1 MIVMFKIETFI
12 ALTIFLTFF
21 CFLCG
26 LYGYAKAECKYED
39 EMKRVFEEN
48 EDLYSV
54 IHSFRAGI
62 GSAGAAHPSGSRP
75 DYLKP
80 VS

>member
-1 MIVMFKIETFI
+1 MIVMFRIETFI
-12 ALTIFLTFF
+12 VLLLCITIM
-21 CFLCG
+21 CFLSG
-26 LYGYAKAECKYED
+26 LYGHAKAEVRFED
-39 EMKRVFEEN
+39 ELRKSYEEN

-54 IHSFRAGI
+54 IHNFRAGI

-80 VS
+80 IS

>member
-1 MIVMFKIETFI
+1 MIVMLRIETFLMLLLLI
-12 ALTIFLTFF
+12 TV
-21 CFLCG
+21 LCSLSG
-26 LYGYAKAECKYED
+26 LYGHAKAEVKFENELRRSY
-39 EMKRVFEEN
+39 EEN

-54 IHSFRAGI
+54 IHNFRAGI

-80 VS
+80 IS

>member
-1 MIVMFKIETFI
+1 MIVMLRIETFLMLLLLI
-12 ALTIFLTFF
+12 TV
-21 CFLCG
+21 LCSLSG
-26 LYGYAKAECKYED
+26 LYGHAKAEVKFENELRKSY
-39 EMKRVFEEN
+39 EEN

-54 IHSFRAGI
+54 IHNFRAGI

>member
-1 MIVMFKIETFI
+1 MIVMLRIETFLMLLLLI
-12 ALTIFLTFF
+12 TV
-21 CFLCG
+21 LCSLSG
-26 LYGYAKAECKYED
+26 LYGHAKAEVKFENELRRSY
-39 EMKRVFEEN
+39 EEN

-54 IHSFRAGI
+54 IHNFRAGI

>member
-1 MIVMFKIETFI
+1 MIVLFKIETFI
-12 ALTIFLTFF
+12 AICAFVALF
-21 CFLCG
+21 CLLCG
-26 LYGYAKAECKYED
+26 LYGYAKAEIKYETQL
-39 EMKRVFEEN
+39 RNVYEEN

-54 IHSFRAGI
+54 IHNFRAGI